1 MRSLERSM
9 CQEWTVNHST
19 DIAPEDLLHFVYLD
33 EFKDDWKQL
42 HGNDGDEVA
51 LWALEIL
58 IMSNPVAG
66 DVIQGTGGLRK
77 IRFVSEEDNRGKR
90 GADRICYAYFPE
102 HHLVLMVAAF
112 SKNRKEDL
120 STEERK
126 GIKKYLDSIAKWLDD
141 KKSGR
146 LE

>member
-1 MRSLERSM
+1 M
-9 CQEWTVNHST
+9 NHST
-19 DIAPEDLLHFVYLD
+19 DITPEDLLHFVYLD
-33 EFKDDWKQL
+33 EFKDDWNEL

-58 IMSNPVAG
+58 IMSNPEAG
-66 DVIQGTGGLRK
+66 AVIRGTGGLRK
-77 IRFVSEEDNRGKR
+77 IRFASEEDNRGKR
-90 GADRICYAYFPE
+90 GSDRICYAFFPH

-126 GIKKYLDSIAKWLDD
+126 GIKMYLDSIAKWLDE
-141 KKSGR
+141 KNK
-146 LE
+146 